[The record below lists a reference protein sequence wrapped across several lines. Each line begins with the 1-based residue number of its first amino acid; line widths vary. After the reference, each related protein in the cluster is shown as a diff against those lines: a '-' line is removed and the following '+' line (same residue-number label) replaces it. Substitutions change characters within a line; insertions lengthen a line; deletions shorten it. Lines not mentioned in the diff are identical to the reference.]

1 MIDVMIIILFK
12 LIGFVIILYFVFVA
26 YIIIIRYDCSIM
38 KVKVELVMVREG
50 GGEIE
55 VMFLSGLF

>member
-1 MIDVMIIILFK
+1 MVEVMIIILFK

>member
-1 MIDVMIIILFK
+1 MIIILFK

-50 GGEIE
+50 GGEIK
-55 VMFLSGLF
+55 VMFLSGLY